1 MNYKKKAE
9 SAILN
14 LFREHYPDFPKGLL
28 KPSESPDFI
37 LGISTKQK
45 IGIELTSLH
54 PHFSKVDLLSYE
66 NISACLE
73 AKEVKLPLYQ
83 KKNLNEYWLILSVK
97 DLPSQR
103 SYNIH
108 NKLMVWNF
116 KTNFNRVFIINI
128 IDGKVVELNH

>member
-37 LGISTKQK
+37 LGISPKQN

-54 PHFSKVDLLSYE
+54 PHLSKADLLSYE

-73 AKEVKLPLYQ
+73 AKEIKLPLYR
-83 KKNLNEYWLILSVK
+83 KKKLNEYWLILSVQ
-97 DLPSQR
+97 DFPLQR

-116 KTNFNRVFIINI
+116 KTNFNRVFIFNT

>member
-73 AKEVKLPLYQ
+73 AKELKLPLYQ